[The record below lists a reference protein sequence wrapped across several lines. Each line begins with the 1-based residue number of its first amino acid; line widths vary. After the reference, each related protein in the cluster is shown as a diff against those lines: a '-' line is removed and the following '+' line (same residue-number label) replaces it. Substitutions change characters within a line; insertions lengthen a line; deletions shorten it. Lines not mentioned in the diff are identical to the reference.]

1 MNEKDKII
9 ARALQKSFTQETRK
23 NRELCH
29 RIESNLPPRS
39 RTNVFLLITS
49 AATIVITS
57 TLMLVQW
64 SNISTIIENLQ
75 NLVVSP
81 IIDKGDAIAYILG
94 IMLVGFI
101 ILWQVFSFIDDYYN
115 IRNEDILRQTLQGKE

>member
-1 MNEKDKII
+1 
-9 ARALQKSFTQETRK
+9 
-23 NRELCH
+23 
-29 RIESNLPPRS
+29 
-39 RTNVFLLITS
+39 
-49 AATIVITS
+49 
-57 TLMLVQW
+57 MLVQW

-81 IIDKGDAIAYILG
+81 MIDKGDAIAYILG

-101 ILWQVFSFIDDYYN
+101 IVWQVFSFIDDYYN